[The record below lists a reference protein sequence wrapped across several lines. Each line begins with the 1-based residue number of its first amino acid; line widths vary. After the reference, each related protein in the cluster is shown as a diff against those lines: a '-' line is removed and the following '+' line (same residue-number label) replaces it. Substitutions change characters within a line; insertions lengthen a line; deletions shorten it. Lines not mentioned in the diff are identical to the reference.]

1 MISDLINGRDMLLHM
16 HEELCDG
23 IKCDNCTMCT
33 EDGGCMVE
41 DWIDKFPS
49 ATEPQTDC
57 PWK

>member
-1 MISDLINGRDMLLHM
+1 MGDLINGREMLERM
-16 HEELCDG
+16 HIELCDG
-23 IKCDNCTMCT
+23 IKCDHCTMCT

-41 DWIDKFPS
+41 EWIDKFPS